1 MEANKAAEVLR
12 KIEDLSENH
21 EISII
26 RLSEPI
32 SSAVAQES
40 RQQRTSDAS
49 NASQDAATPASLD
62 ADLEHYKELFAKLRF
77 SYVEQ
82 VTKEKFIRAIVGDPP
97 VIVSPQENAELEKA
111 NLAAKARLKA
121 LKVEVAELVTELE
134 SKGKELAKRYESVR
148 LDTARL
154 RELPDKMAELE
165 ERVAELRE
173 AQEPG
178 RKPHMNL
185 PLAKTL
191 ELVEEKKRRQQQLDR
206 ELEQLQA
213 KVPRKRKEAERLQA
227 ELQPLEAKRQ
237 NSKVAAKEARRRK
250 EGAGGDADD
259 LEERGRWLRASEAAL
274 KKMLDIQATPSS
286 TTEHRQDEYVTPPP
300 LPPSSRRG
308 RVRRFRGLTIDFF
321 SSSAAKGTSSFGRRS
336 LHIQKHT
343 CASCGYPA
351 AKTRKY
357 NWSEKAKRRKTTGTG
372 RMRYLKDVSRRFKN
386 GFQSGVPKGS
396 AGPTVQQS

>member
-1 MEANKAAEVLR
+1 MDANKAAEVLR
-12 KIEDLSENH
+12 KIDDLNENH

-26 RLSEPI
+26 KLSEPI

-49 NASQDAATPASLD
+49 NASQDATTPASLD

-97 VIVSPQENAELEKA
+97 VIVSPQENLELEKA
-111 NLAAKARLKA
+111 NLEAKAQLKA
-121 LKVEVAELVTELE
+121 LKVEVADMVAELE
-134 SKGKELAKRYESVR
+134 KKGKELAKRYETVQ
-148 LDTARL
+148 LDTAKL
-154 RELPDKMAELE
+154 KELPDKIAELE
-165 ERVAELRE
+165 ERVAELKE

-178 RKPHMNL
+178 QKPYMTL

-191 ELVEEKKRRQQQLDR
+191 DLVDEKKRQQQQLDR

-213 KVPRKRKEAERLQA
+213 RVPRKRKELERLQA

-237 NSKVAAKEARRRK
+237 NSKAAAKDARRRK

-274 KKMLDIQATPSS
+274 KQMLDIQ
-286 TTEHRQDEYVTPPP
+286 
-300 LPPSSRRG
+300 G
-308 RVRRFRGLTIDFF
+308 
-321 SSSAAKGTSSFGRRS
+321 
-336 LHIQKHT
+336 
-343 CASCGYPA
+343 
-351 AKTRKY
+351 
-357 NWSEKAKRRKTTGTG
+357 
-372 RMRYLKDVSRRFKN
+372 
-386 GFQSGVPKGS
+386 
-396 AGPTVQQS
+396 